1 MPVEGWVAAGAETRF
16 RPGAALKNLSVDLL
30 DGKRAATVG
39 AYGYS
44 NQWVFV
50 PCMQTRGCE

>member
-1 MPVEGWVAAGAETRF
+1 MPVGGWAAGAERRS

-44 NQWVFV
+44 SHWVFV
-50 PCMQTRGCE
+50 SCMQSRGSE